1 MTIQH
6 IYLKTNNAS
15 KWAHMYTQKVYG
27 SNWYPVADGN
37 WIPIWNHIPIVP

>member
-15 KWAHMYTQKVYG
+15 KWAHMSQKVYG

-37 WIPIWNHIPIVP
+37 WIPIWNHIPIVT